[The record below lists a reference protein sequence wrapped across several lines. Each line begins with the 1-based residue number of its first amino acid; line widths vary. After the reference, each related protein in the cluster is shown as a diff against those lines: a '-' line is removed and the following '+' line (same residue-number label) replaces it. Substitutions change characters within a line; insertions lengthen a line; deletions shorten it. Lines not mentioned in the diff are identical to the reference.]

1 MLYREM
7 IKLRMRWAERVARM
21 GRGKLYTGFCWG
33 NLRVTDH
40 WKGPVIDGR
49 IILSCIVKVGCVG
62 MDWIELAE
70 DRDRWRALVNAVMNL
85 WVPQNEG
92 NFWTSCKPLSFSRR
106 TLPQRV
112 SN

>member
-21 GRGKLYTGFCWG
+21 GRGELYTGFCWG

-85 WVPQNEG
+85 RVPSNAG
-92 NFWTSCKPLSFSRR
+92 NFLTSCETGSFSRR
-106 TLPQRV
+106 TVLHGV
-112 SN
+112 SK